1 MFLQP
6 RRYHP
11 PTDQTMSSGA
21 ASATHRLKVVTGT
34 AIGLGVAALPLM
46 NKAVRDREQEVAEMR
61 DQQRDKLDKDSA
73 RGSRLSRRK
82 GE

>member
-1 MFLQP
+1 
-6 RRYHP
+6 
-11 PTDQTMSSGA
+11 
-21 ASATHRLKVVTGT
+21 VVTGT

>member
-1 MFLQP
+1 M
-6 RRYHP
+6 R
-11 PTDQTMSSGA
+11 SGA
-21 ASATHRLKVVTGT
+21 ASATHRLKVVTGI

-61 DQQRDKLDKDSA
+61 DQQRDKLDKDNA

-82 GE
+82 GAA

>member
-1 MFLQP
+1 
-6 RRYHP
+6 
-11 PTDQTMSSGA
+11 MSSGA

-73 RGSRLSRRK
+73 RGSRLSRRGTK
-82 GE
+82 CDRACANRSLSG